1 MVMKNVALN
10 FTSTENTVFPKITPG
25 KRYYEAQHQ
34 YSCDTERLYSRSS
47 REIVEICIERAVSE
61 SGAYDQTIRLQF
73 ENRHLCHIH
82 VSFF

>member
-1 MVMKNVALN
+1 M
-10 FTSTENTVFPKITPG
+10 
-25 KRYYEAQHQ
+25 
-34 YSCDTERLYSRSS
+34 
-47 REIVEICIERAVSE
+47 EICIERAVSE